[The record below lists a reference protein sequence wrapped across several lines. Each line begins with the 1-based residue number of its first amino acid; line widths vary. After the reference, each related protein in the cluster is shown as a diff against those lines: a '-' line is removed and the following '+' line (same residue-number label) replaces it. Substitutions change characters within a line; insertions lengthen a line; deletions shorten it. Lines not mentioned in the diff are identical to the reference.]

1 MSTTLLLD
9 LAERAGWT
17 GAEAALGLVV
27 VELAD
32 LPVWWAAPAALLLA
46 SAKGWVA
53 GKLVGRAGTA
63 STLSATADPAS
74 RTQGA

>member
-1 MSTTLLLD
+1 MQSPLLLD

-17 GAEAALGLVV
+17 GAEAALSLAV

-32 LPVWWAAPAALLLA
+32 LPVWWAAPTALLLA

-53 GKLVGRAGTA
+53 GRLGRKGTA